1 MYLNDIKL
9 LFIQPCVAESEK
21 IRFKAE
27 FSNDVSN
34 IMPYL
39 NSVIKNGS
47 YNSNMPSFTFK
58 KDNRLINIYAKD
70 MTAAKAINETDAYFI
85 MDFVKDLINETYD
98 NKNNIEPN
106 YEMRK
111 KPTAFEIY
119 SYLPKKNCKTCGEA
133 TCIAFASKLLTG
145 MKKLNHCTPLGEEQY
160 KEKLKSLNELLDVIE

>member
-1 MYLNDIKL
+1 VYLNNIKL
-9 LFIQPCVAESEK
+9 LFIQPCVAESKK

-27 FSNDVSN
+27 FSSDVSN

-39 NSVIKNGS
+39 NSVVKNGS

-58 KDNRLINIYAKD
+58 KDNRLINIYAND
-70 MTAAKAINETDAYFI
+70 MTVAKAINETDAYSI

-98 NKNNIEPN
+98 NKNSIEPN

-111 KPTAFEIY
+111 KPSAFKIY
-119 SYLPKKNCKTCGEA
+119 SYLPKKNCKKCGET

-145 MKKLNHCTPLGEEQY
+145 VKTLNQCAVLEEEQY
-160 KEKLKSLNELLDVIE
+160 KEKLKSLNDLLELV

>member
-1 MYLNDIKL
+1 MYLNDVKL

-39 NSVIKNGS
+39 NSVIKNGG

-58 KDNRLINIYAKD
+58 KDNRLINIYD
-70 MTAAKAINETDAYFI
+70 NNMTVAKAINETDAYTI
-85 MDFVKDLINETYD
+85 MDFVKDLINETYE
-98 NKNNIEPN
+98 NKDNIEPN

-111 KPTAFEIY
+111 KPAAFELY
-119 SYLPKKNCKTCGEA
+119 SYLPKKNCKKCGEN
-133 TCIAFASKLLTG
+133 TCIAFASKLITG
-145 MKKLNHCTPLGEEQY
+145 AKKLEHCTLLEEEQH
-160 KEKLKSLNELLDVIE
+160 KEKLKGLTELMELIE